1 MAWNNA
7 SEIPV
12 GSTGQVY
19 TAAVGAT
26 APTAFDSS
34 LAAATWTGAGYLTED
49 GFTKGGDIGI
59 SEIGAWQSTTPVR
72 RDVTERKDSFSFAL
86 MQWNENNVILAFGGG
101 TVSAAGTGYKYVP
114 PQDTDAL
121 VEKALVID
129 ANDGSN
135 VYRFYAPRVTIME
148 GIESQFKRGEAAI
161 LPVKFEVLEPTSG
174 GDSWTL
180 FSNNSGWAT
189 GS

>member
-1 MAWNNA
+1 VAWNNA
-7 SEIPV
+7 GEVPV

-34 LAAATWTGAGYLTED
+34 LAAATWTGAGFLTED
-49 GFTKGGDIGI
+49 GFTKAGNVETA
-59 SEIGAWQSTTPVR
+59 EIKAWQSFSPIR
-72 RDVTERKDSFSFAL
+72 REVTGRNDSFSFAL

-101 TVSAAGTGYKYVP
+101 AISAAGTGYKYTP
-114 PQDTDAL
+114 PQDSDAL

-148 GIESQFKRGEAAI
+148 GVESTFKRGEAAI
-161 LPVKFEVLEPTSG
+161 LPVTFETLEPSTG
-174 GDSWTL
+174 GNSWEL
-180 FSNNSGWAT
+180 FSNNANWAT